1 MCASLSNWA
10 YSEVAAANLTFSC
23 RSVFLARREQPV
35 LLAWFHDSVD
45 NILTRL
51 GDRELA
57 RHPVEIIKGQTTEV
71 PRVTEIYR

>member
-1 MCASLSNWA
+1 M
-10 YSEVAAANLTFSC
+10 
-23 RSVFLARREQPV
+23 
-35 LLAWFHDSVD
+35 LAWFHDSVD